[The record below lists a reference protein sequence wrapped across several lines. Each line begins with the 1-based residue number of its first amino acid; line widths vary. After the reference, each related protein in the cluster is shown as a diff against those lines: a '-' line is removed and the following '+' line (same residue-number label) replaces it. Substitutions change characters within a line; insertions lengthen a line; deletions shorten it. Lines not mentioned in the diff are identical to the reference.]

1 MDYKYYLNQNI
12 NVIAVNDS
20 KQAIFPW
27 KEFQNRPIKE
37 EEIVRQVSDSRARGL
52 AVICGAVSG
61 GLEVIDFDLKYAT
74 WDIYKEVVEKVP
86 YTIYKKMH
94 IVKTKSHGYHWYYK
108 CETIEGNQKLSSRLP
123 TLEETKNNPHIKGY
137 TIIETRGEGGY
148 VVAPPSLGYQI
159 EQEGIHIITI
169 EERELLFEVLRSFN
183 EIIEETIVEAQN
195 RPNAKEYLSNPFD
208 DFNKRGDLRAVLQAH
223 GWSFVKSSG
232 GRDYYRRPGGESD
245 YSGSYNQG
253 LGLFSVFSTNTP
265 FLVQKGYKPYAVFAI
280 LQCGGDFKLAAK
292 KLAEMGYGERKN
304 GSANEVNI
312 DDNINVFWYRNARG
326 RVEINRF
333 RFVVF
338 LSEVGGFRLYFYD
351 KGSTI
356 YRLVRIYD
364 GFVEEA
370 STEQIKKFI
379 KDHINQHGGDDAAEL
394 LEIIYKGSGVY
405 FSDQFFEF
413 LERAE
418 IDFLKDTKDY
428 AYFPFLNGVVEVS
441 RNTCRLRSYGEIGK
455 YVWKSQVLDHHIYI
469 NQEGITPESVEFF
482 RFIRNVSGNE
492 TERFMYAISL
502 IGYLLHQYKDPARPF
517 AVILAEE
524 TDNEEKGGGT
534 GKGIF
539 VKAISHMVKTV
550 RVDGKNFKLDKNFAF
565 QRVDLDTRVVAIEDT
580 RKRVDFEG
588 FYSLITEGITVEK
601 KNKDELY
608 IPYKDSPKI
617 MFTTNY
623 SISQSGVHSRRRQ
636 KVFEFA
642 PYYGMERTP
651 QDEFGHK
658 LFDDWDKD
666 EWNRFYN
673 FFAFCVQDYLSN
685 GVQEYGMTESMIR
698 KNLRNQYG
706 DEFAE
711 YFEEIS
717 GSSEWVGIDMVH
729 QEFLNSYGLDKKD
742 YSRKRFS
749 NGLKYGCEI
758 FGLNLEVKKHV
769 LERGKVAIRVIS
781 DGGQNGNY
789 RGQMEDKTEK
799 SRTESSTSRT
809 EILDF

>member
-1 MDYKYYLNQNI
+1 MDYKYYLTQHI

-27 KEFQNRPIKE
+27 KEFQNRSITDD
-37 EEIVRQVSDSRARGL
+37 EIAKQVSDHRARGL

-108 CETIEGNQKLSSRLP
+108 CETIEGNQKLASRLP
-123 TLEETKNNPHIKGY
+123 TMEETKNNPHIKGY

-148 VVAPPSLGYQI
+148 VVAPPSSGYQI
-159 EQEGIHIITI
+159 EQEGINIINI

-183 EIIEETIVEAQN
+183 EIVEETVLEAQN
-195 RPNAKEYLSNPFD
+195 RPTSKEYAHSPFE

-223 GWSFVKSSG
+223 GWSFVKSGS
-232 GRDYYRRPGGESD
+232 GRDFYRRPGGESD
-245 YSGSYNQG
+245 YSGSFNYE

-265 FLVQKGYKPYAVFAI
+265 FIVQKGYKPYAVYAI
-280 LQCGGDFKLAAK
+280 LECNGDFKLAAK
-292 KLAEMGYGERKN
+292 RLAEAGYGERKEVIA
-304 GSANEVNI
+304 SAEI
-312 DDNINVFWYRNARG
+312 DDINVFWYRNARG
-326 RVEINRF
+326 RIEINRF

-379 KDHINQHGGDDAAEL
+379 KDHINLYGGDDAAEL
-394 LEIIYKGSGVY
+394 LEIVYKGSGVY

-413 LERAE
+413 LERAD
-418 IDFLKDTKDY
+418 IDFLKDTKDVG
-428 AYFPFLNGVVEVS
+428 YFPFLNGVVEVS
-441 RNTCRLRSYGEIGK
+441 RTDIRLRSYGELGR
-455 YVWKSQVLDHHIYI
+455 YVWRSQVLDHHIYI
-469 NQEGITPESVEFF
+469 NQEGIDPESIEFF
-482 RFIRNVSGNE
+482 RFLRNVSGGE
-492 TERFMYAISL
+492 IERTMYAVSL
-502 IGYLLHQYKDPARPF
+502 IGYLLHQYKDPARPY
-517 AVILAEE
+517 AIILAEE

-588 FYSLITEGITVEK
+588 FYSLITEGISVEK

-636 KVFEFA
+636 KIFEFA
-642 PYYGMERTP
+642 PYYGLNRTP

-658 LFDDWDKD
+658 FFDDWDKD

-685 GVQEYGMTESMIR
+685 GVQEYGMTASMIR
-698 KNLRNQYG
+698 KNLKNQFG

-717 GSSEWVGIDMVH
+717 CNDQWVGIDPLH
-729 QEFLNSYGLDKKD
+729 QEFLSMYGLDKKD
-742 YSRKRFS
+742 YSRKKFTS
-749 NGLKYGCEI
+749 ALKYGSEI

-769 LERGKVAIRVIS
+769 LERGKVALRI
-781 DGGQNGNY
+781 GKFA
-789 RGQMEDKTEK
+789 GQMRDKMEICGTEK
-799 SRTESSTSRT
+799 EKCGT
-809 EILDF
+809 DFADF